1 MTETAEISL
10 SERNLSKET
19 ATIIMKAI
27 ALCFKPYLKPEEAMI
42 YTNLGRTRLAIK
54 CEEYGISKNDGGY
67 YKKDDLDLIVTGG
80 PTKFK
85 QAVDQLLLLP
95 LQWRNVHAVF
105 RKFF

>member
-42 YTNLGRTRLAIK
+42 YTNLGRTRLAAFQ
-54 CEEYGISKNDGGY
+54 S
-67 YKKDDLDLIVTGG
+67 
-80 PTKFK
+80 
-85 QAVDQLLLLP
+85 
-95 LQWRNVHAVF
+95 
-105 RKFF
+105 

>member
-42 YTNLGRTRLAIK
+42 YTNLGRTRLATK
-54 CEEYGISKNDGGY
+54 CEEYGIFKNDGGY
-67 YKKDDLDLIVTGG
+67 YKKEDLDLIVTGG
-80 PTKFK
+80 STNMNLKSCS
-85 QAVDQLLLLP
+85 DSSNNNR
-95 LQWRNVHAVF
+95 RNVF
-105 RKFF
+105 N